1 MTKTRRLA
9 RTALTGMAV
18 LIGLDLAAGGVL
30 AFLRAAPLLLLA
42 AGIWAACLRAHRLR
56 VPRVAAAVVCRPDG
70 RLAEVQAE
78 RDELRRE
85 VGGLRIELAAAR
97 ESAEM
102 AWDAAAD
109 RPPTPAPGRDAA
121 AARLLAE
128 RMSGVRPL
136 FPRGGDL

>member
-30 AFLRAAPLLLLA
+30 AFLRAAPLLLIA
-42 AGIWAACLRAHRLR
+42 AGICTVCRRGRRRLR
-56 VPRVAAAVVCRPDG
+56 LPRAAAVVYRPDG
-70 RLAEVQAE
+70 RLAAVEAE
-78 RDELRRE
+78 RDQLRRE
-85 VGGLRIELAAAR
+85 VAALRIELATAR

-109 RPPTPAPGRDAA
+109 RPPGPAPGRDTA

-136 FPRGGDL
+136 FPGGDL